1 MKWKAPSFLVPRHP
15 ALVPACLSILW
26 LAPRILYL
34 ARMRLIKLKLAGF
47 KSFVDPTTIPM
58 PGNLIGIVGP
68 NGCGKSNIID
78 AVRWVMGESSAKH
91 LRGDSMAD
99 VIFNGSSARKPV
111 GQASIELMFDNS
123 DGSLGGQYANYNEI
137 SIKRT
142 VSRDGQ
148 SVYHL
153 NGTRCRRRDITDIF
167 LGTGLGPRSYSII
180 EQGTISRIIE
190 AKPEELRTFLEE
202 AAGISK
208 YKERRRE
215 TENRMRHTRENLD
228 RLNDLRDELDKQLAR
243 LKRQAA
249 TAERYKTLK
258 AEERLVRAQLQA
270 LRWRELDAQARQ
282 EDSALREQE
291 TALEEAMARVRAL
304 EADIEKHRAAQA
316 EAHDRHNAVQ
326 SRYYSVGADIAR
338 LEQSI
343 QHARE
348 RRAQQR
354 TDLEQLEKDGAET
367 RRHLQT
373 DLQRIEELES
383 QLKALQPEL
392 ENSRQLESAAGE
404 ALAEA
409 EAAMAAWQIEWD
421 AFNQQASEPGRQAE
435 VERTRIQH
443 LEQRLEQLQ
452 QRGEKLQQELA
463 ESSPEHLEREI
474 GELTQRLA
482 DTEQQVAQAQ
492 QALETHQARIR
503 ELREA
508 THQRSQQLDELRS
521 RLQDLR
527 GRSASLEALQ
537 QAALGKE
544 QGAVS
549 QWLSREHL
557 QDAPRLAEELEVE
570 SGWEQAAECVL
581 GHHLEAVCVEGVEP
595 LAGVL
600 GEFDEGLLS
609 LFDTHATVQAASG
622 HDKAPRLTDKVRAPW
637 PLASLI
643 GGVYV
648 ADSLP
653 AALALRPQLAAD
665 ESVVTRD
672 GIWLGPNWLRVVRD
686 SDARAGILLREQE
699 LKTLAAE
706 IESLSHQ
713 AVQAQ
718 EQLESERTRLQ
729 ELEMERD
736 SVQAAY
742 NQANRAHAEAQSRL
756 QHRQSQLE
764 QARARQ
770 QKLERELHELR
781 GQMEADNDA
790 LQAARRTLEEAVSRM
805 GDLEQQRQ
813 ALGARRDSLREALDV
828 ARGRAQEARTRA
840 QEIALQAQ
848 TLETELQSTRQALQR
863 LESRLEQEDRRRQEL
878 EKALADSEA
887 PLAEMEQEL
896 ETLLAQRVQVEAEL
910 AEARQGLQTIE
921 HDMRQL
927 DESRSRAEQDVQE
940 VREKL
945 ERIRL
950 QQQELKV
957 RRQTLEEQ
965 IRESDYELK
974 ALLEEMP
981 EAANENDWQQRVT
994 ELEGRITRLGPINLA
1009 AIEEYEQQSERKE
1022 YLDAQHADLT
1032 EALATLEAAIAKID
1046 RETRTRFK
1054 ETYDKVNAGLK
1065 RLFPRLFGGGHAY
1078 LELTG
1083 DELLDTGV
1091 TVMARPPGK
1100 RNSTIHLLS
1109 GGEKALT
1116 AVALV
1121 FAIFE
1126 LNPAPFCMLDEVDA
1140 PLDDANVGRFCDMV
1154 KEMSDRTQF
1163 IFITHNKITM
1173 EIAEH
1178 LIGVTMHEPG
1188 VSRMVAVDID
1198 EAVEMAA
1205 V

>member
-1 MKWKAPSFLVPRHP
+1 MW
-15 ALVPACLSILW
+15 LW
-26 LAPRILYL
+26 PRILYL
-34 ARMRLIKLKLAGF
+34 PRMRLSKLKLAGF

-111 GQASIELMFDNS
+111 GQASIELVFDNS

-215 TENRMRHTRENLD
+215 TENRMRHTRENLE

-249 TAERYKTLK
+249 TAERYKVLK

-270 LRWRELDAQARQ
+270 LRWRALDAEAKQ
-282 EDSALREQE
+282 EEAALREQE
-291 TALEEAMARVRAL
+291 TALEEAVARLRAI
-304 EADIEKHRAAQA
+304 EADIEKHRTGHT
-316 EAHDRHNAVQ
+316 EAHDRHNEVQ
-326 SRYYSVGADIAR
+326 SRYYSIGADIGR

-348 RRAQQR
+348 RRAQQQQ
-354 TDLEQLEKDGAET
+354 DLAQLEKDGEET
-367 RRHLQT
+367 RRHLES
-373 DLQRIEELES
+373 DLRRIEDLEGRL
-383 QLKALQPEL
+383 QALQPDL
-392 ENSRQLESAAGE
+392 ENSVQQEAAATE

-409 EAAMAAWQIEWD
+409 EAAMQAWQAEWD
-421 AFNQQASEPGRQAE
+421 AFNQQASEPARQAE

-443 LEQRLEQLQ
+443 LEQRLAQLQ

-463 ESSPEHLEREI
+463 ESAPAQIEQEI
-474 GELTQRLA
+474 AELQRKLA
-482 DTEQQVAQAQ
+482 ETEQDVARAQ
-492 QALETHQARIR
+492 QTLETHQGRIA

-508 THQRSQQLDELRS
+508 THQRGHQLDAIRS

-527 GRSASLEALQ
+527 GRSASLDALQ

-544 QGAVS
+544 EGAVS
-549 QWLSREHL
+549 RWLSREHL
-557 QDAPRLAEELEVE
+557 HDAPRLAEELEVE

-581 GHHLEAVCVEGVEP
+581 GGHLEAVCVEGVDP

-600 GEFDEGLLS
+600 GDFDEGTLT
-609 LFDTHATVQAASG
+609 LFDTSAAVSG
-622 HDKAPRLTDKVRAPW
+622 EAGGDKAPRLADKVRAPW
-637 PLASLI
+637 PLDSLI

-648 ADSLP
+648 ADSLS
-653 AALALRPQLAAD
+653 AALALRPQLSAG

-672 GIWLGPNWLRVVRD
+672 GIWLGPDWLRVVRD
-686 SDARAGILLREQE
+686 SDARAGILQREQE

-706 IESLSHQ
+706 IETLSKEALQ
-713 AVQAQ
+713 IQ
-718 EQLESERTRLQ
+718 EQLESERQRLH

-756 QHRQSQLE
+756 QARQSQLA
-764 QARARQ
+764 QARARHE
-770 QKLERELHELR
+770 KLESELHELR
-781 GQMEADNDA
+781 GQMEADNEA

-805 GDLEQQRQ
+805 GDLEQQREQ
-813 ALGARRDSLREALDV
+813 LAARRETLREALEV
-828 ARGRAQEARTRA
+828 ARGRAQEARNQA
-840 QEIALQAQ
+840 HEIKLQAQ
-848 TLETELQSTRQALQR
+848 TLETELQSTRQALAR
-863 LESRLEQEDRRRQEL
+863 LESQLEQEGRRRAEL
-878 EKALADSEA
+878 EKALAEGEA
-887 PLAEMEQEL
+887 PLAEMTKEL
-896 ETLLAQRVQVEAEL
+896 DVLLEQRVAVEAEL
-910 AEARQGLQTIE
+910 AEARARVQTIE
-921 HDMRQL
+921 HEMRQL
-927 DESRSRAEQDVQE
+927 DEARARAEQDVQG

-945 ERIRL
+945 EQIRL
-950 QQQELKV
+950 RQQETRV

-965 IRESDYELK
+965 IRESDFELK
-974 ALLEEMP
+974 TLLEEMP
-981 EAANENDWQQRVT
+981 EAANEADWQARVE
-994 ELEGRITRLGPINLA
+994 ELEKRIARLGPINLA

-1032 EALATLEAAIAKID
+1032 EALETLEAAIAKID

-1083 DELLDTGV
+1083 EELLDTGV

>member
-1 MKWKAPSFLVPRHP
+1 
-15 ALVPACLSILW
+15 
-26 LAPRILYL
+26 
-34 ARMRLIKLKLAGF
+34 MRLSKLKLAGF

-111 GQASIELMFDNS
+111 GQASIELVFDNS

-190 AKPEELRTFLEE
+190 AKPEELRMFLEE

-249 TAERYKTLK
+249 TAERYKVLK

-270 LRWRELDAQARQ
+270 LRWRELDAQAKQ
-282 EDSALREQE
+282 EASALRDQE
-291 TALEEAMARVRAL
+291 TALEEAVARLRAV
-304 EADIEKHRAAQA
+304 EADIEKQRTLQT
-316 EAHDRHNAVQ
+316 EAHDHHNTVQ
-326 SRYYSVGADIAR
+326 SRFYSIGADISR

-348 RRAQQR
+348 RRAQQQQ
-354 TDLEQLEKDGAET
+354 DLAQLERDGEET
-367 RRHLQT
+367 RRHLESDQR
-373 DLQRIEELES
+373 RIEALEGR
-383 QLKALQPEL
+383 LKALQPDL
-392 ENSRQLESAAGE
+392 ENAAQQEAAATE

-409 EAAMAAWQIEWD
+409 EAAMQAWQAEWEE
-421 AFNQQASEPGRQAE
+421 FNQQASEPARQAE

-443 LEQRLEQLQ
+443 LEQRLAQLQ
-452 QRGEKLQQELA
+452 QRSEKLQQELA
-463 ESSPEHLEREI
+463 ESSPERIEQEI
-474 GELTQRLA
+474 GELQRTLA
-482 DTEQQVAQAQ
+482 ETEQDVARAQ
-492 QALETHQARIR
+492 QTLETHQGRIA
-503 ELREA
+503 ELRDA
-508 THQRSQQLDELRS
+508 THQRSHQLDEIRS

-544 QGAVS
+544 EGAVS

-557 QDAPRLAEELEVE
+557 QDAPRLAEELDVE

-581 GHHLEAVCVEGVEP
+581 GSHLEAVCVEGVEP

-600 GEFDEGLLS
+600 GEFDEGTLT
-609 LFDTHATVQAASG
+609 LFDTAANHAAGTAG
-622 HDKAPRLTDKVRAPW
+622 DKAPRLTDKVRAPW
-637 PLASLI
+637 PLDSLI

-648 ADSLP
+648 AGSLP
-653 AALALRPQLAAD
+653 EALALRPRLAPG

-672 GIWLGPNWLRVVRD
+672 GIWLGPDWLRVVRD
-686 SDARAGILLREQE
+686 SDARAGILQREHE
-699 LKTLAAE
+699 LKQLAAE
-706 IESLSHQ
+706 IETLSRESLRI
-713 AVQAQ
+713 Q
-718 EQLESERTRLQ
+718 EQLESERQRLQ

-736 SVQAAY
+736 SVQAAF

-756 QHRQSQLE
+756 QARQSQLA
-764 QARARQ
+764 QARARHER
-770 QKLERELHELR
+770 LESELHELR
-781 GQMEADNDA
+781 GQMEADSEA
-790 LQAARRTLEEAVSRM
+790 LQAARRTLEEAVGRM
-805 GDLEQQRQ
+805 GDLEQQRERL
-813 ALGARRDSLREALDV
+813 AARRDALREALEV
-828 ARGRAQEARTRA
+828 ARGRAQEARNQA
-840 QEIALQAQ
+840 HEIKLQAQ
-848 TLETELQSTRQALQR
+848 TLETELQSTRQALAR
-863 LESRLEQEDRRRQEL
+863 LETRLEQEDRRRAEL
-878 EKALADSEA
+878 EKALAEGEA
-887 PLAEMEQEL
+887 PLEEMGREL
-896 ETLLAQRVQVEAEL
+896 EALLEQRVTVESEL
-910 AEARQGLQTIE
+910 AEARTRLQTVE
-921 HDMRQL
+921 HEMRQL
-927 DESRSRAEQDVQE
+927 DEARARAEQDVQE

-945 ERIRL
+945 EQIRL
-950 QQQELKV
+950 HQQETKV

-965 IRESDYELK
+965 IRESEFALET
-974 ALLEEMP
+974 LLEQMP
-981 EAANENDWQQRVT
+981 EGANESEWQARVE
-994 ELEGRITRLGPINLA
+994 ELEKRITRLGPINLA

-1032 EALATLEAAIAKID
+1032 EALETLEAAIAKID

-1083 DELLDTGV
+1083 EELLDTGV